1 METFYQRAR
10 MNDPRRETDRKTEA
24 AEQEIDRQLMD
35 DRGEGEQ
42 EIVDA
47 AADASERDR
56 EGSDSPERIE
66 RSFGVDDPSHSK
78 GSVRRKS

>member
-1 METFYQRAR
+1 MSDRG
-10 MNDPRRETDRKTEA
+10 RETDRKTDT
-24 AEQEIDRQLMD
+24 AEQEIDRRLMD
-35 DRGEGEQ
+35 DGGEGEQ

-56 EGSDSPERIE
+56 QSSDTPERVE